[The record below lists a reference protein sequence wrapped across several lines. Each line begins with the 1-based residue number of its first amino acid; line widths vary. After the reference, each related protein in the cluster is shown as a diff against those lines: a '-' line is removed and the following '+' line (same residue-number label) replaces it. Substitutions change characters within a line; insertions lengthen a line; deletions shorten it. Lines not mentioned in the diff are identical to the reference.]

1 MRRLSTA
8 SFRLG
13 VAPESG
19 ADATVYWLVPS
30 ATQVKRKADGT
41 HLPEYVSCESMSK
54 TGEDSPVS
62 GAGTIKFVF
71 TYKQG
76 STSAEFIYASRIIV
90 TSDMAGISFRLYVG
104 GQKVDEKTVLVV
116 DDGEKGEDGKP
127 GGRGRM
133 PFPAGIW
140 DANTTYT
147 ATDNIAPIVYHEQ
160 GRTYYVMNKTTSVI
174 GLNPGDDYAQN
185 GTNATWI
192 PFENYKAIFTDI
204 LMANFAKL
212 AGAVFHGDYMFSQ
225 EGIDANGN
233 KTYEY
238 KNFNP
243 SNPQSG
249 DFRPNLAF
257 NLKTGDQYANGG
269 HTYGFATNT
278 PVHADSYI
286 DVNRVSYSKV
296 NILFDGE
303 SGLVLPDDKKFDG
316 VEFVIIS
323 TTAKSFTDYANI
335 WRSGGGDT
343 GSLYTGIYYKG
354 SEIRTCFMHGDG
366 SFLRLLAYWSGR
378 KLRYYVV
385 GHSDNF
391 VHIEPVLDAEGIEVP
406 AGPWF
411 VDRPYLNGNPVRV
424 YYPTLP
430 LVALAIAVYTGKQS
444 PNVSDFNFTKPT

>member
-8 SFRLG
+8 SFKLS

-30 ATQVKRKADGT
+30 VTQIKRKADGT
-41 HLPEYVSCESMSK
+41 HLPEYVSCESKSK

-62 GAGTIKFVF
+62 GVGTIKFVF

-116 DDGEKGEDGKP
+116 DDGGKGEDGKP

-212 AGAVFHGDYMFSQ
+212 AGAVFYGDYMFSQ
-225 EGIDANGN
+225 HGKDGNGKYTDNYKDFNPTSPDKGSFVPNYCLNTRTGNMRLSDVTATGNFISSPILVTKNDPGFGGEFASKSGIYAASIPEYDSIHKFGYATLALGFIIGIDVV
-233 KTYEY
+233 
-238 KNFNP
+238 
-243 SNPQSG
+243 
-249 DFRPNLAF
+249 RW
-257 NLKTGDQYANGG
+257 
-269 HTYGFATNT
+269 
-278 PVHADSYI
+278 
-286 DVNRVSYSKV
+286 
-296 NILFDGE
+296 
-303 SGLVLPDDKKFDG
+303 
-316 VEFVIIS
+316 
-323 TTAKSFTDYANI
+323 TDI
-335 WRSGGGDT
+335 T
-343 GSLYTGIYYKG
+343 IT
-354 SEIRTCFMHGDG
+354 
-366 SFLRLLAYWSGR
+366 
-378 KLRYYVV
+378 
-385 GHSDNF
+385 
-391 VHIEPVLDAEGIEVP
+391 
-406 AGPWF
+406 
-411 VDRPYLNGNPVRV
+411 
-424 YYPTLP
+424 
-430 LVALAIAVYTGKQS
+430 
-444 PNVSDFNFTKPT
+444 NVSDTPLFIDTTFFNHPHRVFAYNGKLYYGVRFRSKYKPVRFMLLKVPYYQMEYGTGAFEPYDRIIQVEGNGFTESTINHFDDVRYSILQI